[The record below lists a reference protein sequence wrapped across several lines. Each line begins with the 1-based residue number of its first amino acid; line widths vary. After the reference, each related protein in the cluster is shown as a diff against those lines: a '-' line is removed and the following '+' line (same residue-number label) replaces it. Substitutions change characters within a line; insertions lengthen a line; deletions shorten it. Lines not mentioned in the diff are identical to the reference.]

1 MSSPAEPRP
10 ALRKRAPSHPL
21 EPPAP
26 PPEAATVPEPPQ
38 TPPAAPPAPEEP
50 LVPFGTRVP
59 QSLRKQLRILAVTT
73 GTTEQALTI
82 EALRWVLNRHQ
93 AAAHQ
98 PPEAPPTTPD
108 PRAAG

>member
-21 EPPAP
+21 EQPPAP
-26 PPEAATVPEPPQ
+26 PPAETTSPEPPP
-38 TPPAAPPAPEEP
+38 TPAASPSPSDP

-59 QSLRKQLRILAVTT
+59 KSLRQQLRILAVTT

-82 EALRWVLNRHQ
+82 KALQWVLERHQ
-93 AAAHQ
+93 AADAR
-98 PPEAPPTTPD
+98 PVEAPPTS
-108 PRAAG
+108 

>member
-21 EPPAP
+21 EPPTP
-26 PPEAATVPEPPQ
+26 PPEAAAVPEPPKA
-38 TPPAAPPAPEEP
+38 PPAAPLCPEDP

-59 QSLRKQLRILAVTT
+59 QWLRKQLRILAVTT

-82 EALRWVLNRHQ
+82 EALQWVLDRHRE
-93 AAAHQ
+93 
-98 PPEAPPTTPD
+98 PAPTAESGLSSLP
-108 PRAAG
+108 A